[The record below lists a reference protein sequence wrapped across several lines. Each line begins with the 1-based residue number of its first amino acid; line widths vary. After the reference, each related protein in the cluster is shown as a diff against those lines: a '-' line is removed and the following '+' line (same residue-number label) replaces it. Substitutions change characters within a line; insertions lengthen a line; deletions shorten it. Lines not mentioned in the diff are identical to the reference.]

1 MKDASE
7 AILKIYR
14 SSTYTTLTKTD
25 ETPVTDADIL
35 ANDMITKFLN
45 RKFPDIPVISEETEL
60 LPYEFR
66 KKRDY
71 VWLLDPLDGTKE
83 FINQTDEFSINL
95 ALVYK
100 GSPVAGFISLPVYSH
115 LYYAIHG
122 EGAYQ
127 LKDGYEVRLNASTF
141 SLDQPLLKVVISRNH
156 MDLQTKTYIDKLK
169 DPELITLGSALKFT
183 SIAKGE
189 ADYYPRMIH
198 IKEWDTA
205 AGQII
210 IEEAGGSLTDA
221 NTGLPLMYNKSSMV
235 NPYFIAC
242 GKII

>member
-1 MKDASE
+1 
-7 AILKIYR
+7 
-14 SSTYTTLTKTD
+14 
-25 ETPVTDADIL
+25 
-35 ANDMITKFLN
+35 
-45 RKFPDIPVISEETEL
+45 
-60 LPYEFR
+60 
-66 KKRDY
+66 
-71 VWLLDPLDGTKE
+71 
-83 FINQTDEFSINL
+83 
-95 ALVYK
+95 
-100 GSPVAGFISLPVYSH
+100 
-115 LYYAIHG
+115 
-122 EGAYQ
+122 
-127 LKDGYEVRLNASTF
+127 
-141 SLDQPLLKVVISRNH
+141 

-221 NTGLPLMYNKSSMV
+221 NTGLPLMYNKSSML